1 MSTVYLRPEL
11 AEQMASQLLNPGV
24 LDEGLRSGLFL
35 SGMRRTGKTTFLRH
49 DLIPVLEAKGALVIY
64 VDLWS
69 DTLVSP
75 SKLLH
80 NELKHT
86 LIQLQSAGSGMLQ
99 RLKQLKGAEVS
110 VMGFSFSFNIDHIG
124 QAEGPTLAEVLT
136 SLVEQA
142 RTDVVLVVDEVQQA
156 MTTEDGRQMLFALK
170 AARDA
175 INPRPGTPGHFLFI
189 GTGSHRAQVSELT
202 AKRNQAFSGA
212 VSLSFP
218 LLDEGYVS
226 FLLARLAEQGED
238 TLPSLAVANQAFQ
251 LLGHRP
257 EEMLKALRQLLST
270 LKTQGGDPDALLPVI
285 AGTLRSMAADME
297 LMKLEQLGELAK
309 AVFARI
315 AERDDGAKGLFS
327 ADAAA
332 GYANRL
338 GREVKVE
345 EIQPVLNVMV
355 AENLVM
361 RTGHGVYSVAD
372 PFVQEIWRE
381 RQDLLW

>member
-1 MSTVYLRPEL
+1 
-11 AEQMASQLLNPGV
+11 
-24 LDEGLRSGLFL
+24 
-35 SGMRRTGKTTFLRH
+35 
-49 DLIPVLEAKGALVIY
+49 
-64 VDLWS
+64 
-69 DTLVSP
+69 
-75 SKLLH
+75 
-80 NELKHT
+80 
-86 LIQLQSAGSGMLQ
+86 
-99 RLKQLKGAEVS
+99 
-110 VMGFSFSFNIDHIG
+110 
-124 QAEGPTLAEVLT
+124 
-136 SLVEQA
+136 
-142 RTDVVLVVDEVQQA
+142 VVLVVDEVQQA

-175 INPRPGTPGHFLFI
+175 INPRPGTSGHFLFI

-218 LLDEGYVS
+218 LLDEGYVA

-238 TLPSLAVANQAFQ
+238 TLPSLAVANQTFQ

-257 EEMLKALRQLLST
+257 EEMLKALRQLLNT

-285 AGTLRSMAADME
+285 AATLRSMAADME

-332 GYANRL
+332 GYASQL

-361 RTGHGVYSVAD
+361 RTGHGVYSVPD

>member
-80 NELKHT
+80 NALKHT

-99 RLKQLKGAEVS
+99 RLKQRKGAEVS

-142 RTDVVLVVDEVQQA
+142 RIDVVLVVDEVQQA

-257 EEMLKALRQLLST
+257 EEMLKALRQLLNT

-285 AGTLRSMAADME
+285 AATLRSMAADME

-309 AVFARI
+309 AIFARI

-332 GYANRL
+332 GYASQL

-361 RTGHGVYSVAD
+361 RTGHGVYSVPD

>member
-1 MSTVYLRPEL
+1 MSIC
-11 AEQMASQLLNPGV
+11 ALN
-24 LDEGLRSGLFL
+24 
-35 SGMRRTGKTTFLRH
+35 
-49 DLIPVLEAKGALVIY
+49 
-64 VDLWS
+64 W
-69 DTLVSP
+69 P

-80 NELKHT
+80 NELKRT
-86 LIQLQSAGSGMLQ
+86 LAEWQSAGSGLLQ
-99 RLKQLKGAEVS
+99 RLKHLKGAQIG
-110 VMGFSFSFNIDHIG
+110 VMGFSFCFNVEQIG
-124 QAEGPTLAEVLT
+124 QPQGTTLAEVLT
-136 SLVEQA
+136 ALVNQA
-142 RTDVVLVVDEVQQA
+142 GTDVVLVVDEVQQA

-212 VSLSFP
+212 VSQSFP
-218 LLDEGYVS
+218 VLDEGYVA
-226 FLLARLAEQGED
+226 FLLARLAGQREAA
-238 TLPSLAVANQAFQ
+238 LPSLTVANQTFQ

-257 EEMLKALRQLLST
+257 EEMVKALRQLLST
-270 LKTQGGDPDALLPVI
+270 LKTQGGDPDELLPVI

-315 AERDDGAKGLFS
+315 AARDEGAKGLFS

-332 GYANRL
+332 GYASQL

-361 RTGHGVYSVAD
+361 RTGLGVHLVAD

-381 RQDLLW
+381 RLDLLL